1 MGREPNRGRVGDTG
15 AVPHWSALITSVAV
29 VGVLALL
36 LRWAYGGKQR
46 SVVERRP
53 RVGRADDYGLMVSV
67 ASPGTF
73 IEGEVSRRRLE
84 TAGIKAQLV
93 TTTEGPRLM
102 VLDEDEARARRVLAT
117 S

>member
-1 MGREPNRGRVGDTG
+1 MGDTG
-15 AVPHWSALITSVAV
+15 PVPGWISLLTSIAV

-36 LRWAYGGKQR
+36 LRWAYGSRGR

-53 RVGRADDYGLMVSV
+53 RRGGERDYGLMVSV

-73 IEGEVSRRRLE
+73 IIGEVDRRRLE
-84 TAGIKAQLV
+84 AAGIRARLV

-102 VLDEDEARARRVLAT
+102 VLEEDEAAARTVLA
-117 S
+117 SS

>member
-1 MGREPNRGRVGDTG
+1 VSDTG
-15 AVPHWSALITSVAV
+15 PVPDWFSLLTSIAV

-36 LRWAYGGKQR
+36 LRWAFGSPGR

-53 RVGRADDYGLMVSV
+53 RRGGEGDYGLMVSV

-73 IEGEVSRRRLE
+73 IAGEVDRQRLE
-84 TAGIKAQLV
+84 AAGIRARLV

-102 VLDEDEARARRVLAT
+102 VLEEDEAAARTVLA
-117 S
+117 SS